1 MAEVSHLPCTPC
13 DSRNITCSRT
23 ATATTPKDLRPRPQK
38 YQSSEDP
45 IRFVSTLSSEETI
58 QLVELYLRFVHDRPH
73 SLFHEKTLLGEIHM
87 GTIPE
92 ALLLAIC
99 AVGCRFAD
107 KVEQCNLSPALT
119 TQSSVLFCRQLEEI
133 SLANIQTAILLANLY
148 AATQKNELE
157 ALYYGKIAECM
168 ELFLALTRSRD
179 CQSNGTNP
187 KIP

>member
-1 MAEVSHLPCTPC
+1 MHLPCTPC
-13 DSRNITCSRT
+13 DNRNIACSRT
-23 ATATTPKDLRPRPQK
+23 ATATTSNDLRPRLQK
-38 YQSSEDP
+38 YRSSEDP
-45 IRFVSTLSSEETI
+45 IGFVSALSSEETV

-73 SLFHEKTLLGEIHM
+73 SLFHEKSLWEEIRM
-87 GTIPE
+87 GTIPV

-107 KVEQCNLSPALT
+107 KVEQCNLSPVLT
-119 TQSSVLFCRQLEEI
+119 TQSSFLFSRQLEEI
-133 SLANIQTAILLANLY
+133 SLANIQTTILLANLY

-179 CQSNGTNP
+179 WQPHGTNP
-187 KIP
+187 ETS